1 MRPYPNSFYP
11 LIDDDLRTRLQEVA
25 SSTRSSV
32 RNGYIT
38 PSKIPSYKAAPMAPL
53 DLDILKHQAEAQM
66 ARKAKSMNAIDF
78 NTKQIRAELNDDEYG
93 DTEDDEEDE
102 KSRPVVDKNNKTYFR
117 PMSHRSRSSQYEE
130 FQEAEFLKKY

>member
-1 MRPYPNSFYP
+1 
-11 LIDDDLRTRLQEVA
+11 
-25 SSTRSSV
+25 
-32 RNGYIT
+32 
-38 PSKIPSYKAAPMAPL
+38 MAPL

-130 FQEAEFLKKY
+130 FQEAEFLKKYWFTTLFSFFFHEILSHIFSLI